1 MADPRFFGRSAPLSV
16 EVIAEITGAKLI
28 SEATTC
34 PQIID
39 VSPIDTASPGDVTFI
54 ENRKYVDLVANTQA
68 SACFISSEL
77 VDRAHPNL
85 ILLLTD
91 RPRRCFATIANI
103 MYSRNKIIPTI
114 HQTATISET
123 AVIGDDC
130 QIDAGVVIG
139 PFVRIGKGC
148 SIGNNVTIGENVHI
162 GRNTRIGPNV
172 SISHA
177 ELGADCVIYPGA
189 RIGQPGFGFE
199 IDASGPIDMPQLGLV
214 KIGDN
219 VEIGANTT
227 VDRGA
232 GPDTIIGNGTRI
244 DNLVQIGHNVR
255 LGNNCVIVAQVG
267 IAGSTT
273 IGKNTVIAGQS
284 GLAGHITIGNNVQI
298 AAQSGVTKSL
308 SDGAVVGGSPAVPI
322 KQFRKQVAVIKSMS
336 RDIKK

>member
-1 MADPRFFGRSAPLSV
+1 MADPRFFSRSAPLSI
-16 EVIAEITGAKLI
+16 EVVAEITGAKLI
-28 SEATTC
+28 SKGASC
-34 PQIID
+34 SQIKD
-39 VSPIDTASPGDVTFI
+39 VAPIETAKLGDLTFI
-54 ENRKYVDLVANTQA
+54 ENRKYVDLVGKTRA
-68 SACFISSEL
+68 SACFISNDL
-77 VDRAHPNL
+77 VDRAPPNL

-103 MYSRNKIIPTI
+103 IYPKDKIVPAI
-114 HQTATISET
+114 HQTAIVSET

-130 QIDAGVVIG
+130 QIGVGAVIG
-139 PFVRIGKGC
+139 PFVKIGEGC
-148 SIGNNVTIGENVHI
+148 SIGSNTIIGKNVQI
-162 GRNTRIGPNV
+162 GRNTRIGSNV
-172 SISHA
+172 SVSHA
-177 ELGADCVIYPGA
+177 ELGADCVVYTGV

-214 KIGDN
+214 KIGNN

-232 GPDTIIGNGTRI
+232 GPDTIIGDGTRI

-273 IGKNTVIAGQS
+273 IGNNTVIAGQS
-284 GLAGHITIGNNVQI
+284 GVAGHINIGNNVQI

-308 SDGAVVGGSPAVPI
+308 IDGSVVGGSPAVPI
-322 KQFRKQVAVIKSMS
+322 KQFRKQVAVIKSIS
-336 RDIKK
+336 RNIKR

>member
-28 SEATTC
+28 SEAATC
-34 PQIID
+34 PHIKD
-39 VSPIDTASPGDVTFI
+39 VSPIDTAGPGDVTFI

-68 SACFISSEL
+68 SACFISSDL

-103 MYSRNKIIPTI
+103 MYPRNKIIPTI

-123 AVIGDDC
+123 AVIGEDC

-139 PFVRIGKGC
+139 PFVKIGKGC
-148 SIGNNVTIGENVHI
+148 SIGSNVTIGENVHI
-162 GRNTRIGPNV
+162 GQNTWIGPNA

-177 ELGADCVIYPGA
+177 ELGVDCVIYPGA

-273 IGKNTVIAGQS
+273 IGNNTVIAGQS
-284 GLAGHITIGNNVQI
+284 GLAGHINIGNNVQI

-308 SDGAVVGGSPAVPI
+308 SDWAVVGGSPAVPI

-336 RDIKK
+336 RNIKK

>member
-16 EVIAEITGAKLI
+16 EVVAEVTGAKLI
-28 SEATTC
+28 SEAATC
-34 PQIID
+34 PQIKD
-39 VSPIDTASPGDVTFI
+39 VSPIETASLGDITFI
-54 ENRKYVDLVANTQA
+54 ENRKYVDLVANTHA
-68 SACFISSEL
+68 SACFISSDL

-103 MYSRNKIIPTI
+103 MYPRNKIIPTI

-123 AVIGDDC
+123 ATIGDDC

-139 PFVRIGKGC
+139 PFVKIGKGC
-148 SIGNNVTIGENVHI
+148 SIGSNVTIGDNVHI
-162 GRNTRIGPNV
+162 GPNTWIGPNA
-172 SISHA
+172 SISHT

-255 LGNNCVIVAQVG
+255 VGNNCVIVAQVG
-267 IAGSTT
+267 LAGSTT
-273 IGKNTVIAGQS
+273 IGNNNVIAGQS
-284 GLAGHITIGNNVQI
+284 GLAGHINIGNNVQI
-298 AAQSGVTKSL
+298 AAQSGVTKNL

>member
-1 MADPRFFGRSAPLSV
+1 MADPRFFGRSAPLSL
-16 EVIAEITGAKLI
+16 EVVAEVTGAKLI
-28 SEATTC
+28 SEAATC
-34 PQIID
+34 PQIKD
-39 VSPIDTASPGDVTFI
+39 VSPIETASLGDITFI
-54 ENRKYVDLVANTQA
+54 ENRKYVDLVANTHA
-68 SACFISSEL
+68 SACFISSDL

-103 MYSRNKIIPTI
+103 MYPRNKIIPTI

-123 AVIGDDC
+123 ATIGDDC

-139 PFVRIGKGC
+139 PFVKIGKGC
-148 SIGNNVTIGENVHI
+148 SIGSNVTIGDNVHI
-162 GRNTRIGPNV
+162 GPNTWIGPNA
-172 SISHA
+172 SISHT

-255 LGNNCVIVAQVG
+255 LGSNCVIVAQVG

-273 IGKNTVIAGQS
+273 IGNNTVIAGQS
-284 GLAGHITIGNNVQI
+284 GLAGHINIGNNVQI
-298 AAQSGVTKSL
+298 AAQSGVTKNL

-336 RDIKK
+336 RNIKK